1 MIAAFRMELIEIAA
15 RYKLWKKFLRKQIAS
30 TIFSGSDSVLW
41 SAVIL
46 LYRILP

>member
-15 RYKLWKKFLRKQIAS
+15 RYELWKKCLRKLIAS
-30 TIFSGSDSVLW
+30 VIFLGSDSVLW
-41 SAVIL
+41 SAVIS